1 MAPLLKESAVVKNAV
16 AENKGYV
23 PPPPAAGP
31 KLPAPAGM
39 PKAKEF
45 PISVGAAPP
54 ASMSFPNI
62 QSAAPTAPAQSA
74 AGAPG

>member
-1 MAPLLKESAVVKNAV
+1 MLNAQKTTSALAPPPKESAVISKANAGS
-16 AENKGYV
+16 APKEEGYV

-45 PISVGAAPP
+45 PLSKGPP
-54 ASMSFPNI
+54 PSTMSFPNI
-62 QSAAPTAPAQSA
+62 
-74 AGAPG
+74 